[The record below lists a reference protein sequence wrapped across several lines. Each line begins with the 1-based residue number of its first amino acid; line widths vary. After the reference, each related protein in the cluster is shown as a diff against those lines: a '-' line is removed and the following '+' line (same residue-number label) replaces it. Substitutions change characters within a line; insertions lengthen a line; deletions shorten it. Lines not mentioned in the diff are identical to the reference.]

1 MLGRQIRNSPPF
13 SVLFLCTG
21 NSSRSILAEA
31 MLNDPAIGRGKFRA
45 FSAGSHPKG
54 SVHPIALEIL
64 AEHQISTQNLRS
76 KSWGEFAGPDALR
89 MDFVF
94 TVCDSA
100 AREQCPLWSRR
111 PATAH
116 WSVPDPAAVTGS
128 NAVRRAAFLDA
139 FLMLRQRLEAFV
151 DDTADDVA
159 NNRTTDP

>member
-1 MLGRQIRNSPPF
+1 
-13 SVLFLCTG
+13 
-21 NSSRSILAEA
+21 

-54 SVHPIALEIL
+54 SVHPLALEIL
-64 AEHQISTQNLRS
+64 AEHQTSAQNLRS
-76 KSWGEFAGPDALR
+76 KSWGEFAGPDAPR

-100 AREQCPLWSRR
+100 AREQCPLWPGR

-116 WSVPDPAAVTGS
+116 WSVPDPVAVTGS
-128 NAVRRAAFLDA
+128 DAVRRAAFLGA
-139 FLMLRQRLEAFV
+139 FLILRQRLEAFV

-159 NNRTTDP
+159 DN